1 MRYHYV
7 RNNVFYLFVGN
18 FNSINLIAVGG
29 EMLIIAS
36 LFFFLILAK
45 LKILSNVRDSSEMRK
60 LEVEALL
67 LIK

>member
-1 MRYHYV
+1 MRYYYV
-7 RNNVFYLFVGN
+7 RNNIFYLCVGN
-18 FNSINLIAVGG
+18 FNSINLIAVRG
-29 EMLIIAS
+29 EMLIVAS
-36 LFFFLILAK
+36 FFLILAK